1 MLRTGISGSLCR
13 RLPAGKQEGLFG
25 VDQDA
30 YAVAK
35 LYIFH
40 DSLEGVQF
48 RDQSEIEA
56 AEKMPIV
63 LRKLADVFYEPF
75 ADDLE
80 QGAH

>member
-1 MLRTGISGSLCR
+1 M
-13 RLPAGKQEGLFG
+13 
-25 VDQDA
+25 
-30 YAVAK
+30 AK

-40 DSLEGVQF
+40 DSLGGVQF

-63 LRKLADVFYEPF
+63 LRELADVFYEPF